1 MVIIKKY
8 DSGHTYV
15 TYFLKPEQAI
25 FTDIEEKSSKRLSVC
40 LRNPGNRP
48 KPGKPRLFSVLAK
61 EASGE
66 GKGDIIIGSITYNSV
81 SENSEEQ

>member
-1 MVIIKKY
+1 MGHTYNQKLLNIGYMTSV
-8 DSGHTYV
+8 HTYV

-66 GKGDIIIGSITYNSV
+66 GKAMVG
-81 SENSEEQ
+81 